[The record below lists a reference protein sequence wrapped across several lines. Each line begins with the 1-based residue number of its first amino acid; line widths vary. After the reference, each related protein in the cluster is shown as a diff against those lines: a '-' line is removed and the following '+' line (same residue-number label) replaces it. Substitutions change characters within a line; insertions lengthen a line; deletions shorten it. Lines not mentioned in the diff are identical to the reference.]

1 MNRTETLSTDTL
13 TITPTCVGMN
23 RTRSATRS
31 GKKYYPHMRGDELTF
46 TKCLLAELKLCSLAD
61 KPTNGEFIALVADKL
76 MMERSA

>member
-1 MNRTETLSTDTL
+1 MNRGY
-13 TITPTCVGMN
+13 CAR
-23 RTRSATRS
+23 RTTGRN
-31 GKKYYPHMRGDELTF
+31 YPHMRGDELTF